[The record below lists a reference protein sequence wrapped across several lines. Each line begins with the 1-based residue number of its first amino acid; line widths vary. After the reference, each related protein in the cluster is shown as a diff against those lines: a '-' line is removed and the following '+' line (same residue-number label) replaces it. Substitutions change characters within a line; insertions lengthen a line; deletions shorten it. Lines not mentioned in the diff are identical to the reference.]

1 MDGVWVLFLFFL
13 SSFFPFPFLLFTFL
27 SFYAVDL
34 SMQGG
39 RKGGVM

>member
-1 MDGVWVLFLFFL
+1 MGSFSFL
-13 SSFFPFPFLLFTFL
+13 SFFQVFFPFPFLLFTFL